1 MEGHCLLKGQQVR
14 LLLRARS
21 AFPCALRNHLG
32 RISQVPALSTM
43 ADQTREDRSASRLT
57 VETMNPRVVQMEYAV
72 RGKTPLEAAKIEE
85 AMKRVRNNVVGGV
98 FAHGAGVVSVSSKCV
113 V

>member
-14 LLLRARS
+14 LLLRACS
-21 AFPCALRNHLG
+21 AFPCTLRNHLG

-43 ADQTREDRSASRLT
+43 AARTRGDRSASRLT

-72 RGKTPLEAAKIEE
+72 RGKTLLEAAKIEE
-85 AMKRVRNNVVGGV
+85 AMKRVQKNVVDGV
-98 FAHGAGVVSVSSKCV
+98 FAHGGCG
-113 V
+113 